1 MIEINNLSKIYSD
14 HYGNKIKLFEDVSFQ
29 IEDEKITTVIAPVGS
44 GKSSLLKTLSG
55 IEKQSIGDIKKDS
68 DSKIIYIPSDPSS
81 FPWLSVRE
89 NILYGLDK
97 VNQDRINALVNLV
110 GLEGYEEHYAD
121 NKSIGFRFRISLAR
135 SLAHNPHCICID
147 EPFNRM
153 DQLTRIEIY
162 QLIRKVNKQT
172 NQTILLAT
180 TNITEAIYLSN
191 KIYLMGG
198 EPAKII
204 TGFKIDL
211 PSEQDIF
218 NLSSNEFNYYI
229 NEVENNFKKV
239 DSKKVLFKSI

>member
-14 HYGNKIKLFEDVSFQ
+14 QFGNKVKLFEDVSFQ
-29 IEDEKITTVIAPVGS
+29 IEENKITTVIAPVGS
-44 GKSSLLKTLSG
+44 GKSSLLKILSG
-55 IEKQSIGDIKKDS
+55 LEKQSSGDIKKDN
-68 DSKIIYIPSDPSS
+68 DSNIIYIPSEPSS

-89 NILYGLDK
+89 NILYGLDE
-97 VNQDRINALVNLV
+97 VNKESINTLVNLV
-110 GLEGYEEHYAD
+110 ELEGYEDHYAD

-153 DQLTRIEIY
+153 DQITKIEIY
-162 QLIRKVNKQT
+162 ELIRKVNKET

-180 TNITEAIYLSN
+180 TNITEAIYLSK
-191 KIYLMGG
+191 KIFLMGG

-204 TGFKIDL
+204 TGINIDL
-211 PSEQDIF
+211 PSAQDIF

-239 DSKKVLFKSI
+239 DSKKLLFKSI